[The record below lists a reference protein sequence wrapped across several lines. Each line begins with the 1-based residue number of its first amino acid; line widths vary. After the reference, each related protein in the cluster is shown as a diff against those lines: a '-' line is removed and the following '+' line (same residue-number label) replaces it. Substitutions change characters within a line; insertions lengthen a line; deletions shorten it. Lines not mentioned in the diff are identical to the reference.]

1 MNDIFGGAPKPEEKD
16 ILENLIRRYNDKGFN
31 NFLNKKNSKFKDE
44 YYTDENKIKELLVF
58 LDEKGLHKIN
68 NGKKTRKGKDLTEFI
83 NMEQM
88 EFYKGD
94 IPLNIKDLESS
105 LTYLGTNQTVRYTKN
120 NSYKILVY
128 DFWKKGIYIGNHKD
142 KEYRLYK
149 KYLIKYIDWLKSLD
163 LKYIP
168 KLDGSY

>member
-1 MNDIFGGAPKPEEKD
+1 MKLINLKLITFTLLFGILINPIFSQEIVEKPISEFKSP
-16 ILENLIRRYNDKGFN
+16 GFSCKY
-31 NFLNKKNSKFKDE
+31 KKNGNTDG
-44 YYTDENKIKELLVF
+44 YIYIGYQNPDYTTIIDIISIMLSRRETVEN
-58 LDEKGLHKIN
+58 H
-68 NGKKTRKGKDLTEFI
+68 
-83 NMEQM
+83 
-88 EFYKGD
+88 
-94 IPLNIKDLESS
+94 IKDLESS